1 MVNVI
6 SEKALRSFWETYPE
20 AETPLKEWVKTFRV
34 TDFTDFNH
42 VRSVYARADYKAPL
56 TIFNIGG
63 NKYRLLVDINYQGRR
78 VLVRSILTHEEYDKL
93 NLNKTEVRETL

>member
-1 MVNVI
+1 MNVI
-6 SEKALRSFWETYPE
+6 SEKALRNFWETYPE
-20 AETPLKEWVKTFRV
+20 AETPLKEWVKTFRS

-42 VRSVYARADYKAPL
+42 VRSVYTHADYKAPL

-93 NLNKTEVRETL
+93 NLNKVEVRETL